1 MPYYILI
8 LLIQGV
14 CLYHIWKT
22 GRPYYWIF
30 VIIFLPLIGGIFYIL
45 TQMVQ
50 KNEVDKLQRDLTAVI
65 NPTKK
70 ITDLR
75 AQLDFADTFQNRVNL
90 ADALLEQGNYSEAVG
105 HYRDALSGNFSNDVH
120 VKMQLIRAYQAQ
132 GETDW
137 IIQEAESIK
146 EHPEFLKSPVV
157 LYYAL
162 ALDAKGDSEAAQP
175 YFESIDKRYSNY
187 AERVQLARHYIDKA
201 EEQKALAILDEVLA
215 EAATMGK
222 DSRRQHRI
230 AIGEAQKL
238 RQSI

>member
-1 MPYYILI
+1 
-8 LLIQGV
+8 
-14 CLYHIWKT
+14 
-22 GRPYYWIF
+22 
-30 VIIFLPLIGGIFYIL
+30 
-45 TQMVQ
+45 
-50 KNEVDKLQRDLTAVI
+50 
-65 NPTKK
+65 
-70 ITDLR
+70 
-75 AQLDFADTFQNRVNL
+75 
-90 ADALLEQGNYSEAVG
+90 
-105 HYRDALSGNFSNDVH
+105 
-120 VKMQLIRAYQAQ
+120 MQLIRAYQAQ

-201 EEQKALAILDEVLA
+201 EEEKALAILDEVLA

>member
-1 MPYYILI
+1 M
-8 LLIQGV
+8 
-14 CLYHIWKT
+14 
-22 GRPYYWIF
+22 
-30 VIIFLPLIGGIFYIL
+30 PLIGGIFYIL

-201 EEQKALAILDEVLA
+201 EEERLLPYLMKYSQRPLLWVKTAGDSIVLLSEKLKNFDNPFNVSTQTPVSSLFSQRCHQNDSGHLTATAIQY
-215 EAATMGK
+215 
-222 DSRRQHRI
+222 R
-230 AIGEAQKL
+230 
-238 RQSI
+238 